1 MNGYSK
7 KEYLKTSYEEIRKGV
22 AKLPKDYKLLTWEE
36 ITALKKAVST
46 VNNVIT
52 LSVTELF
59 VDFLRNKN
67 IIGEEQYQEIKKQI
81 ENTKPNANGYDIEYN
96 GDPRIV
102 AEVKC
107 NIPVNGD
114 SFGAAQRTGIIEDI
128 ESLQNGKG
136 KSSITNTE
144 DYYKFM
150 VVLSDKDNNV
160 KKAMRKIISERGN
173 IEEYNGQKVKADKVY
188 IVYITPQIS
197 DERV

>member
-7 KEYLKTSYEEIRKGV
+7 KEYLKTPYEEIRKGV

-114 SFGAAQRTGIIEDI
+114 SFGATQRTGIIEDI

>member
-96 GDPRIV
+96 GD
-102 AEVKC
+102 
-107 NIPVNGD
+107 
-114 SFGAAQRTGIIEDI
+114 SFGATQRTGIIEDI

-173 IEEYNGQKVKADKVY
+173 IEEYNGQKVMADKVY